1 MPAPA
6 AGQRSAV
13 PGSDA
18 NPGADALPG
27 ESGRGRRVDTGRRL
41 PRRRHATRPG
51 PGAFAVL
58 AGTRVTFAYSDARTE
73 LRATRPV
80 IGVDPRGRI
89 REIRFDGSSTQPP
102 RLPPA
107 EITAFYAAYRAFA
120 ELVGRPDMRLA
131 FRLSPGD
138 CLILDTTRILHGRTG
153 FTDTGRRHLQLCWAD
168 LDRLASKLALMRRE
182 NGNGKAGP

>member
-1 MPAPA
+1 
-6 AGQRSAV
+6 
-13 PGSDA
+13 
-18 NPGADALPG
+18 
-27 ESGRGRRVDTGRRL
+27 
-41 PRRRHATRPG
+41 
-51 PGAFAVL
+51 
-58 AGTRVTFAYSDARTE
+58 VTFGYSDARTE

-89 REIRFDGSSTQPP
+89 REIRFDGSSMQPP

-120 ELVGRPDMRLA
+120 ELVGRPRHEACLRA
-131 FRLSPGD
+131 QPGD

-168 LDRLASKLALMRRE
+168 LDRLFSKLALMRRE
-182 NGNGKAGP
+182 SGNGKAGP